1 MTFSHSRSLGMML
14 FDSFLIVIL
23 KNYFCSDATVE
34 VVAQVIVLRSFV
46 GNMFNI
52 GHAEVSHS

>member
-1 MTFSHSRSLGMML
+1 MML